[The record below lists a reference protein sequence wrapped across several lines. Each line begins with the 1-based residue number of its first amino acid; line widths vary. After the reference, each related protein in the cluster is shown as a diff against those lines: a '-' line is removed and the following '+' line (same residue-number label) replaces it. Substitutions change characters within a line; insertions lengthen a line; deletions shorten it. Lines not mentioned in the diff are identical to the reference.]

1 MGRAPVPLNPD
12 DPMTFPAG
20 RPRGHHLLHHRCF
33 AAFLMLQAAILAG
46 YLFLPLEYLLWGL
59 GGVAAIAAVF
69 LLPMFPWLMIP
80 VVVGTTA
87 LDSAGRLVQTTA
99 LGIPVTGF
107 HVAFV
112 TLCASFAIHIFL
124 TKRRSFP
131 QLEIL
136 VPLMVFLGCIAVSLT
151 YSPNQPE
158 ATLSFVRMSCMVL
171 LLYLIQVLVDSKGIL
186 NLTIVSLGIA
196 LTGTSA
202 LAVLQI
208 TTAQFYLPASVV
220 YHLGAN
226 IPRASGTYHNP
237 NLFGTFLAV
246 GIIFFAGLA
255 LIPRLGWW
263 KRALLLAPVGLGTAA
278 LIITF
283 SRANWMALFF
293 GIVVL
298 LFLVGKLRYL
308 LYLIA
313 ASSAT
318 ILLIMNFVPIAAY
331 IFDRFISIFSFFAE
345 FGTDSRASGSARVY
359 FVLAGLK
366 MFLDNPLLGVGWR
379 AFPVVFEDYQPVA
392 FPHWLPTRESHT
404 LFATIIGEL
413 GIVGMTAAVW
423 IVWRIFSLGLR
434 STRSMQDEY
443 LRGVMISLL
452 AVFVTF
458 QVSLT
463 FTGEFA
469 NNFLWMF
476 TGLMFA
482 VPALDSERRA

>member
-1 MGRAPVPLNPD
+1 MGRPGVAQNPD
-12 DPMTFPAG
+12 DQMTIPIKKPG
-20 RPRGHHLLHHRCF
+20 GHQLHHRYV
-33 AAFLMLQAAILAG
+33 AVFLLLQGAILAG
-46 YLFLPLEYLLWGL
+46 YLFLPVEHLLWVL
-59 GGVAAIAAVF
+59 GGIAGIAAVV
-69 LLPMFPWLMIP
+69 LLPLFPWLLIP
-80 VVVGTTA
+80 VIVGTTA

-107 HVAFV
+107 HLAFLV
-112 TLCASFAIHIFL
+112 LCVSLAAHIFL
-124 TKRRSFP
+124 TRRRSFP
-131 QLEIL
+131 ELPIL
-136 VPLMVFLGCIAVSLT
+136 VPLVVFLGCIAVSLT

-158 ATLSFVRMSCMVL
+158 ATLSFVRIVCMAL
-171 LLYLIQVLVDSKGIL
+171 LLYLTQVLVDSRGKL
-186 NLTIVSLGIA
+186 NLAVVSMAIA
-196 LTGTSA
+196 LAGTST

-208 TTAQFYLPASVV
+208 LTAQFFLPASIV
-220 YHLGAN
+220 YHFGAN

-246 GIIFFAGLA
+246 GIIFFAGIA
-255 LIPRLGWW
+255 MIPRLGRW
-263 KRALLLAPVGLGTAA
+263 KRALLLLPIGLGTAA
-278 LIITF
+278 LVITF

-293 GIVVL
+293 GIVML

-308 LYLIA
+308 VYVMA
-313 ASSAT
+313 ASVAT
-318 ILLIMNFVPIAAY
+318 ILLIMNYVPIAAY
-331 IFDRFISIFSFFAE
+331 IFDRFISIFSFFVE

-366 MFLDNPLLGVGWR
+366 MFLDHPLLGVGWR
-379 AFPVVFEDYQPVA
+379 AFPLVFEDYQPVD

-404 LFATIIGEL
+404 LFATIIAEL
-413 GIVGMTAAVW
+413 GLVGMTAAAW
-423 IVWRIFSLGLR
+423 IVWRIFSFGVR
-434 STRSMQDEY
+434 STRRMQDEY
-443 LRGVMISLL
+443 LRGVMISLV

-482 VPALDSERRA
+482 IPALDGEKRS